1 VKEIIVKIQELYN
14 TLQARLK
21 TADGLTL
28 KLNGEIEY
36 NKQQNAK
43 FSDKEKELQERESKV
58 SHIENAVEYREATDN
73 LRTQLSKEREV
84 FEKEKAST
92 IKTTQ
97 EKENSLKM
105 IRKELDAK
113 EEFLNNKEKALEEEK
128 KTFKAK
134 IIEEVNKTLQK

>member
-1 VKEIIVKIQELYN
+1 VKEIIVKIQELYES
-14 TLQARLK
+14 LKARLK
-21 TADGLTL
+21 GVDELAL

-43 FSDKEKELQERESKV
+43 FSDKEKELQERENKV
-58 SHIENAVEYREATDN
+58 SHIESAVEYREATDD
-73 LRTQLSKEREV
+73 LKTQLSKEREV
-84 FEKEKAST
+84 FENEKAST
-92 IKTTQ
+92 IKANQ
-97 EKENSLKM
+97 EKENSLKA

-113 EEFLNNKEKALEEEK
+113 AEFLDKKEKGLEEEK